1 MTCPKDSI
9 TLRRDLLNML
19 NTRPD
24 ISIHKMNLGHPKSM
38 FKILAK
44 LEDMGL
50 IEVDTTKRTHK
61 RKLTEKG
68 KEYMKAYNDFF
79 PFIDIC

>member
-1 MTCPKDSI
+1 MTCPKESI
-9 TLRRDLLNML
+9 ELRRDLLNKL
-19 NTRPD
+19 NSNPE
-24 ISIHKMNLGHPKSM
+24 ISIHKMNLGHPKSI

-44 LEDMGL
+44 LEDLGL
-50 IEVDTTKRTHK
+50 IEVDTSKRTHK

-68 KEYMKAYNDFF
+68 KKYMKAYNDFF